1 MTGGWGY
8 VIAGW
13 AAVVATLGAYAAAVV
28 VRGRRLAA
36 QVPPERRRWMEADR

>member
-1 MTGGWGY
+1 MTGGWSY

-13 AAVVATLGAYAAAVV
+13 AVVGTTLGAYATAVV
-28 VRGRRLAA
+28 VWGRRLAA